1 MISKERFKVLATNT
15 AHSMEGGFNWNSGT
29 AIVSEADVVRYAV
42 ALLKAVEQEAEVVGY
57 QDCTGMLWAG
67 VEEVLGSD
75 TKLIALPLVEEE

>member
-42 ALLKAVEQEAEVVGY
+42 ALIKAVEDESEVVGY
-57 QDCTGMLWAG
+57 EYRCD
-67 VEEVLGSD
+67 
-75 TKLIALPLVEEE
+75 KLIALPLVEEE